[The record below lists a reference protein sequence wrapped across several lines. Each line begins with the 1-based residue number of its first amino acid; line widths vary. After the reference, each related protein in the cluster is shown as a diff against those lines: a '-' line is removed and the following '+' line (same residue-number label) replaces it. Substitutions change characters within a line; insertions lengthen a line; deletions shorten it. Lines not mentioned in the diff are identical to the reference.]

1 MYDDKLFLYM
11 NGIILFNTK
20 MNTKKLVAISIVA
33 LCIVVMPAIA
43 QENNT
48 TANETNTTLTPPLPD
63 FEPTAAPTAE
73 PTATSTAVPEPT
85 EAKFRVGPTVTLRPV
100 NDMIDKSQD
109 GLVELYMYNP
119 TVNTVTLTADVQ
131 VSVPSGIHVYGEG
144 FGSGGAAGT
153 VAGTFTV
160 PPGAT
165 RTIHINIKAE
175 KTGTATVHFTGLY
188 WPGDDKDAFQQISLT
203 HPLTVK
209 EPSPKPM
216 DSRPTGGAVET
227 GADESNALPLPSG
240 IMSVIAIV
248 VAFCVLMVRKN

>member
-1 MYDDKLFLYM
+1 M
-11 NGIILFNTK
+11 N
-20 MNTKKLVAISIVA
+20 MKKLVVICITC
-33 LCIVVMPAIA
+33 LCIAAMPAIA

-48 TANETNTTLTPPLPD
+48 TTNGNETNVTATPTPTPEPTVTPTANETNVTG
-63 FEPTAAPTAE
+63 
-73 PTATSTAVPEPT
+73 TATPVPT
-85 EAKFRVGPTVTLRPV
+85 EAKFRVGPTVILRPV
-100 NDMIDKSQD
+100 NDVIDKSQD

-131 VSVPSGIHVYGEG
+131 VSVPSGIHVYGAG

-165 RTIHINIKAE
+165 RTININIKAD
-175 KTGTATVHFTGLY
+175 KVGDCTVHFTGLY

-209 EPSPKPM
+209 EPSPKPL
-216 DSRPTGGAVET
+216 DKEPTGGAGET
-227 GADESNALPLPSG
+227 GETSANTANGLPLPSG
-240 IMSVIAIV
+240 LLSVIAIV
-248 VAFCVLMVRKN
+248 VAFGALMLRKK

>member
-1 MYDDKLFLYM
+1 M
-11 NGIILFNTK
+11 
-20 MNTKKLVAISIVA
+20 KKLVAICVVF
-33 LCIVVMPAIA
+33 LCIAVIPAIA

-48 TANETNTTLTPPLPD
+48 TANGNETNVTATPTATATPVL
-63 FEPTAAPTAE
+63 EPTTSATAE
-73 PTATSTAVPEPT
+73 PTASETATPAPT

-175 KTGTATVHFTGLY
+175 KTGTSTVHFTGLY

-227 GADESNALPLPSG
+227 SDDEPSELPLPSG
-240 IMSVIAIV
+240 IMSVIAITI
-248 VAFCVLMVRKN
+248 AFCALMVRKN